1 MHTGLRSIGVICSS
15 ISEVSNNGGK
25 YGQRRS
31 TLFYIDCEE
40 VEDQELESPQDLDL
54 EESTQTMSCLALDGI
69 STP

>member
-1 MHTGLRSIGVICSS
+1 MQSRLRSVGFNSSVISQ
-15 ISEVSNNGGK
+15 VSNNGGK

-40 VEDQELESPQDLDL
+40 VEDQELELPQDLDL
-54 EESTQTMSCLALDGI
+54 EESTPTMSCLALDGI